1 MWQSRTLI
9 SHCDAELRFF
19 AAAERR
25 RTIEPSS
32 FGNAMLL
39 AFIVAQALD
48 GGLTYIG
55 IATFG
60 ASAEANPVVAWY
72 VSVFGVAGGLALV
85 KALAIACAATLHA
98 TERHRILAG
107 LTALYLAAAVLPWT
121 RLLWL

>member
-1 MWQSRTLI
+1 LI

-19 AAAERR
+19 VATARWQ
-25 RTIEPSS
+25 TIERCS
-32 FGNAMLL
+32 FGNTMLL

-48 GGLTYIG
+48 GVLTYVG

-72 VSVFGVAGGLALV
+72 VSAFGVGAGLALV

-98 TERHRILAG
+98 TARHRILAG
-107 LTALYLAAAVLPWT
+107 LTAFYLAAAVLPWT